1 MLYIFYV
8 STCANIT
15 PTPEVVEKKKTQ
27 AASHKTKKK
36 AVKENS
42 HSAST
47 HSDFFCQVRSSSQ
60 GEVLRDQRLGACPG
74 T

>member
-1 MLYIFYV
+1 MVYIFYV

-15 PTPEVVEKKKTQ
+15 PTPEVVEKKKNQ
-27 AASHKTKKK
+27 AASRPKKR

-47 HSDFFCQVRSSSQ
+47 HSDFFCQVRSSSR
-60 GEVLRDQRLGACPG
+60 GEDLRDQRLGACPG

>member
-1 MLYIFYV
+1 MCLLAQILY
-8 STCANIT
+8 SHSRSCRT
-15 PTPEVVEKKKTQ
+15 KKIQ
-27 AASHKTKKK
+27 AASRQKKR

-47 HSDFFCQVRSSSQ
+47 HSDFFCQVRSSSR
-60 GEVLRDQRLGACPG
+60 GEDLRDQRLGACPG

>member
-1 MLYIFYV
+1 MVYIFYV

-15 PTPEVVEKKKTQ
+15 PTPEVVEKKK
-27 AASHKTKKK
+27 SGSISTKKR

-60 GEVLRDQRLGACPG
+60 GEDLRDQRLGACPG

>member
-1 MLYIFYV
+1 MCLLAQILL
-8 STCANIT
+8 
-15 PTPEVVEKKKTQ
+15 PLQKLKKKKK
-27 AASHKTKKK
+27 SGSISTKKR

-47 HSDFFCQVRSSSQ
+47 HSDFFCQVRSSSR
-60 GEVLRDQRLGACPG
+60 GEDLRDQRLGACPG

>member
-1 MLYIFYV
+1 MYLLAQYY
-8 STCANIT
+8 SHSRSCR
-15 PTPEVVEKKKTQ
+15 KKKE
-27 AASHKTKKK
+27 SGSISTKKR

-47 HSDFFCQVRSSSQ
+47 HSDFFCQVRSSSR
-60 GEVLRDQRLGACPG
+60 GEDLRDQRLGACPG

>member
-1 MLYIFYV
+1 M

-15 PTPEVVEKKKTQ
+15 PTPEVVEQKKFRQHLDKKKR
-27 AASHKTKKK
+27 

-47 HSDFFCQVRSSSQ
+47 HSDFFCQVRSSSR
-60 GEVLRDQRLGACPG
+60 GEDLRDQRLGACPG

>member
-1 MLYIFYV
+1 MVYIFYV

-15 PTPEVVEKKKTQ
+15 PTPEVVEKKNQ
-27 AASHKTKKK
+27 AASRQKK

-47 HSDFFCQVRSSSQ
+47 HSDFFCQVRSSSR
-60 GEVLRDQRLGACPG
+60 GEDLRDQRLGACPG